1 MDREH
6 MIIELIDREGYKG
19 NGYEGVQQVMR
30 YAHMTDFELTREW
43 LKRVIVTR
51 RLGAKVIACNCFRLI
66 LAGEWLTQA

>member
-6 MIIELIDREGYKG
+6 MIIELIDREGYKD

-43 LKRVIVTR
+43 LKRVRQV
-51 RLGAKVIACNCFRLI
+51 VI
-66 LAGEWLTQA
+66 

>member
-43 LKRVIVTR
+43 LKRVRQV
-51 RLGAKVIACNCFRLI
+51 VI
-66 LAGEWLTQA
+66 